1 MAPGR
6 KTALTIRLTPRERL
20 MLMAWQRSTTMTP
33 GRARRARMILLLAEG
48 MPITH
53 IADTVGISRA
63 LVYKWAKRFLEEG
76 VEGLAD
82 RSSRGGWPRVSRP
95 GVVHPDESRAYG
107 ISHTGEHG
115 WR

>member
-1 MAPGR
+1 MTPGR
-6 KTALTIRLTPRERL
+6 KTALTLRLTPRERRT
-20 MLMAWQRSTTMTP
+20 LMAWQRTTTMTP

-48 MPITH
+48 MPIIH

-82 RSSRGGWPRVSRP
+82 RPSRGGWPRVSRP
-95 GVVHPDESRAYG
+95 GFVYPDERRASG
-107 ISHTGEHG
+107 IHHAGETG
-115 WR
+115 

>member
-6 KTALTIRLTPRERL
+6 KTALTLRLTPRERL
-20 MLMAWQRSTTMTP
+20 TLMAWQRSTTITL
-33 GRARRARMILLLAEG
+33 GRARRARLILLLADG

-53 IADTVGISRA
+53 IAQTVGISRRF
-63 LVYKWAKRFLEEG
+63 VYKWAQRFLEEG

-82 RSSRGGWPRVSRP
+82 RPTRGSWPRASRP
-95 GVVHPDESRAYG
+95 GVVHPDERRAYG
-107 ISHTGEHG
+107 ISHTRERD